1 MRIKKFK
8 MLDLLVNAL
17 PFGKFPSVTLLWE
30 DMWSEAEVG
39 DW

>member
-1 MRIKKFK
+1 MRIQKFK

-17 PFGKFPSVTLLWE
+17 PFGMFPSVTLLWE
-30 DMWSEAEVG
+30 DRQSEAEVG